1 MPLPY
6 FEVNMAISNTKICNM
21 ALDELGAKRI
31 NDLDTDQSP
40 QAIKCRLHFEQTRD
54 ALIRSHWWRFA
65 RDRASLSKDTV
76 SPDFEWDNQFIL
88 PSDFLAARPVFGDF
102 ETQNTRFSYDL
113 EGDRL
118 LTNQDAIDFRYI
130 KRVTDPTK
138 FDPLFVEVFVLILAE
153 KLNSLAGANAKIATV
168 ISQKLAV
175 LMRRVR
181 TMDKQETNTKG
192 RANRR
197 SWNDSRFTNGG
208 RIDSQL
214 GS

>member
-1 MPLPY
+1 
-6 FEVNMAISNTKICNM
+6 MATSNTSICNQ
-21 ALDELGAKRI
+21 ALGVIGSKRL

-40 QAIKCRLHFEQTRD
+40 EAIQCRLFFEPDRD

-65 RDRASLSKDTV
+65 RARASLSQDTV

-118 LTNQDAIDFRYI
+118 LTNQEAIDLRYI

-138 FDPLFVEVFVLILAE
+138 FDPLFVKVLVYTLADD
-153 KLNSLAGANAKIATV
+153 LIGPLAGGDPRIQKKIDA
-168 ISQKLAV
+168 KLAV

-208 RIDSQL
+208 RIDSRL
-214 GS
+214 GSG